1 MRLYP
6 GHPVA
11 HNYIDATKVSGNE
24 DHFNVTC
31 DGSAGNWVD
40 PGNSWPSCVYKCKV
54 PVAHSGYDA
63 IDPSQIVSDDHA
75 DQDIKIMQCRVAAL
89 LSICRAK

>member
-1 MRLYP
+1 M
-6 GHPVA
+6 
-11 HNYIDATKVSGNE
+11 SGND

-31 DGSAGNWVD
+31 DPSGTWVD

-63 IDPSQIVSDDHA
+63 TDPSQIVSHDSA
-75 DQDIKIMQCRVAAL
+75 DPDIKLFTIQMKGCN
-89 LSICRAK
+89 IT

>member
-63 IDPSQIVSDDHA
+63 IDPSQIVSDGHA
-75 DQDIKIMQCRVAAL
+75 DHDLKIMQYRVAGKTIAQE
-89 LSICRAK
+89 KE